1 MQWINLHSIMT
12 QFEVMIQFTYVAT
25 IMNVVVFVFG
35 LQINYQAVAFVVR
48 DEGVCYQSSQQTIDL
63 YPR

>member
-1 MQWINLHSIMT
+1 MT